1 MAWAS
6 QLPPGYSIEI
16 VRSSVTADFIVTI
29 LWIVPNHRPL
39 TCRNTSQ
46 ASFRLMYH
54 FVPFPVQGTWLCTAF
69 PVTGA

>member
-29 LWIVPNHRPL
+29 LWIPL
-39 TCRNTSQ
+39 VELDSTVESALGNI
-46 ASFRLMYH
+46 
-54 FVPFPVQGTWLCTAF
+54 FVY
-69 PVTGA
+69 